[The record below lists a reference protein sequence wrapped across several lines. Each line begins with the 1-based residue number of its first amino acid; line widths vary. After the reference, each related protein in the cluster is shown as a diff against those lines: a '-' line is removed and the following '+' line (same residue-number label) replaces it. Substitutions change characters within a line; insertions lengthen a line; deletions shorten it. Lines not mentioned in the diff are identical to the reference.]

1 MKKEKQQGTFA
12 DESPKTKKTR
22 EKLRKQIQSC
32 DQKLTPYHIKQK
44 NHEIYRWISSNAAD
58 RISLKGKNISLFDEN
73 QNTAA
78 LSQKVS
84 KFAADLKET
93 L

>member
-1 MKKEKQQGTFA
+1 MEKEKKKETLA
-12 DESPKTKKTR
+12 AESLKTKKTR
-22 EKLRKQIQSC
+22 EKLRKQIQIF
-32 DQKLTPYHIKQK
+32 DQKLTPYLLKQK
-44 NHEIYRWISSNAAD
+44 NHEIYRWISCNASD

-73 QNTAA
+73 QNTAT

-84 KFAADLKET
+84 DLATHLKET